1 MNFDTAEAR
10 RILRL
15 EANVRDI
22 YNQLSE
28 LQERTSKQHSEQ
40 QTCQNNHHADHQ
52 TTNVQPNVNNKYK
65 KRKIQYQTPVFDSIG
80 SGKKKRVV
88 LHPVSPVT
96 QAVERAKGL
105 LVYKRRLG
113 KLQKRRK
120 LSKPRKLR
128 KRKKKTL

>member
-22 YNQLSE
+22 YEQLSK
-28 LQERTSKQHSEQ
+28 LQELTIKQHSDQ
-40 QTCQNNHHADHQ
+40 QTSHHTDLQ
-52 TTNVQPNVNNKYK
+52 TTNVQPNVNDKYK
-65 KRKIQYQTPVFDSIG
+65 KRKISSSLFDSIG
-80 SGKKKRVV
+80 SGKKKRVI

-113 KLQKRRK
+113 NLQKRRK

-128 KRKKKTL
+128 QRKKKTL

>member
-22 YNQLSE
+22 YEQLTE

-40 QTCQNNHHADHQ
+40 QTCQNNHHADRQ
-52 TTNVQPNVNNKYK
+52 TTNENDKYK
-65 KRKIQYQTPVFDSIG
+65 KRKINSSLFDSIG
-80 SGKKKRVV
+80 SGKKKRVI

>member
-22 YNQLSE
+22 NEQLTE
-28 LQERTSKQHSEQ
+28 LQERTSKQHSEH

-52 TTNVQPNVNNKYK
+52 TTNVQPNVNDKYK
-65 KRKIQYQTPVFDSIG
+65 KRKINSSLFDSIG
-80 SGKKKRVV
+80 SGKKKRVI

-96 QAVERAKGL
+96 QAVEKAKGL

-113 KLQKRRK
+113 KLQKRRQIK
-120 LSKPRKLR
+120 
-128 KRKKKTL
+128 

>member
-1 MNFDTAEAR
+1 MKFDTAEAR

-22 YNQLSE
+22 YEQLSK
-28 LQERTSKQHSEQ
+28 LQERTSKQHSDQ
-40 QTCQNNHHADHQ
+40 QTCQSKHHTDHQ
-52 TTNVQPNVNNKYK
+52 TTNVQPNINDKYK
-65 KRKIQYQTPVFDSIG
+65 NRKINSSLFDSIG
-80 SGKKKRVV
+80 SGKKKRVI
-88 LHPVSPVT
+88 LHPVSPMT

-113 KLQKRRK
+113 NLQKRRK

>member
-28 LQERTSKQHSEQ
+28 LQKRTSKQHSEQ
-40 QTCQNNHHADHQ
+40 QTCQNNHHADRQ
-52 TTNVQPNVNNKYK
+52 TTNVQPNENDKYK
-65 KRKIQYQTPVFDSIG
+65 KRKINSPLFDSIG
-80 SGKKKRVV
+80 SGKKKRVI
-88 LHPVSPVT
+88 LHPVPPVT

-113 KLQKRRK
+113 NLQKRRK